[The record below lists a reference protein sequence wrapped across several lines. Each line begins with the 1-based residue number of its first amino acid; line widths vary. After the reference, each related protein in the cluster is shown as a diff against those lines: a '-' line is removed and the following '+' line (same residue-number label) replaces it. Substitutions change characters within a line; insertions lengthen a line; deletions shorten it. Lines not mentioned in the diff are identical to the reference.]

1 MAKNQLLVKALCSTF
16 ILLLCLRVDAQI
28 PASCDSTNALNREIL
43 NVVKPYIGKKVDRGE
58 CWDLANL
65 ALNKVNASWDGLLN
79 YGTKVDWKKECIQPG
94 DILQFEKVELKGK
107 IDGNM
112 EYTET
117 FYHHTAIIYAV
128 HDDGTVELIHQNTG
142 QYGKKV
148 GVTTMNFNDLKKG
161 TIQAYRPTK

>member
-1 MAKNQLLVKALCSTF
+1 MKALCSIF
-16 ILLLCLRVDAQI
+16 ILFLCFRVDAQI
-28 PASCDSTNALNREIL
+28 PASCDSTSALNQEIL
-43 NVVKPYIGKKVDRGE
+43 KVVKPYIGKKVDRGE

-65 ALNKVNASWDGLLN
+65 ALNQVNATWDGLLN
-79 YGTKVDWKKECIQPG
+79 YGKKVDWKKDCIQPG
-94 DILQFEKVELKGK
+94 DILQFEKVELKGMV
-107 IDGNM
+107 DGNM

-117 FYHHTAIIYAV
+117 FYHHTAIVYTV

-148 GVTTMNFNDLKKG
+148 GITTMNFNDLKKG